1 MSLFKKIRDFLTVR
15 NYRKKKDRFIGNIN
29 DIRELLLNHHQ
40 YLSKVNSKN
49 SLNLYGGKIFSQT
62 DEDGITIEI
71 IKRLN
76 CLNNGS
82 FIEFGV
88 GNGTEN
94 NTLILK
100 ALGWRGFWVGN
111 QELIIDYKNSQNFS
125 YLKNFVNLSNIIDL
139 IQEGLSK
146 INKAQVDV
154 ISLDLDGNDYYFL
167 EKIIENKIR
176 PKLFIIEYNA
186 KFPPP
191 IKWKIA
197 YNDNHKW
204 KGDDYFGASLSTYN
218 DFLENKGYKLI
229 CCNAYTGAN
238 AFFIKKDYAN
248 LFKEVPE
255 KIEDIYMKP
264 RYLLNNN
271 MGFPNSLKTINMFF
285 NS

>member
-167 EKIIENKIR
+167 EKIIENKIN
-176 PKLFIIEYNA
+176 F
-186 KFPPP
+186 
-191 IKWKIA
+191 
-197 YNDNHKW
+197 
-204 KGDDYFGASLSTYN
+204 SLLS
-218 DFLENKGYKLI
+218 I
-229 CCNAYTGAN
+229 
-238 AFFIKKDYAN
+238 
-248 LFKEVPE
+248 
-255 KIEDIYMKP
+255 M
-264 RYLLNNN
+264 LN
-271 MGFPNSLKTINMFF
+271 FHHR
-285 NS
+285 

>member
-15 NYRKKKDRFIGNIN
+15 NYRKKEDRFIGNIN

-229 CCNAYTGAN
+229 CCNAYTGAMM
-238 AFFIKKDYAN
+238 
-248 LFKEVPE
+248 L
-255 KIEDIYMKP
+255 
-264 RYLLNNN
+264 
-271 MGFPNSLKTINMFF
+271 
-285 NS
+285 